1 MHRSLVMT
9 GGLVA
14 LTVALTLEA
23 RPVVAQESTPADTAS
38 IERRPEIPRGVYD
51 KPFLKRFGRGVSVG
65 GYIDMEL
72 LADENG
78 STFDQHRFIPFVYGQ
93 VSDRVSVSSEIE
105 FEHGG
110 FVSGEDETGGEIKL
124 EFAQIDFSAA
134 EWLNFRGGVLLAPLG
149 RFNLT
154 HDSPAYDLTDRPL
167 VDRNIIPTTLS
178 EAGMGIFGMGYPSES
193 AVLSYEAYLVNGFN
207 EDILQRSGDTVTGLR
222 VRNGRSSGG
231 TDNNNNRAL
240 TARVGLSPRLGMD
253 LGASVHTGRY
263 TDPDHSSEALT
274 IAALDA
280 FYSFGP
286 LELLGE
292 YAMAG
297 ADIPEELEGPESID
311 QNGFFVQLNY
321 HFLAGA
327 VASLPNSVFTGI
339 VRFDQVDFDT
349 ADSGLRDRRLNVGVN
364 FRPTEDTAIKFD
376 INRTWRAPS
385 GSDQD
390 GEGFDA
396 LRFSLA
402 SYF

>member
-1 MHRSLVMT
+1 MHRSSFMV
-9 GGLVA
+9 GGLLA
-14 LTVALTLEA
+14 LTFALVPGA
-23 RPVVAQESTPADTAS
+23 RPALAQGSASEDTVQVQ
-38 IERRPEIPRGVYD
+38 RRPEIPRGVYD
-51 KPFLKRFGRGVSVG
+51 KPFLKRFGRGVSVA
-65 GYIDMEL
+65 GYIDMDL

-78 STFDQHRFIPFVYGQ
+78 STFDQHRFIPFLYGQ

-110 FVSGEDETGGEIKL
+110 FVSGDDDSPGEVKL
-124 EFAQIDFSAA
+124 EFAQLDFSAA
-134 EWLNFRGGVLLAPLG
+134 EWLNFRGGVVLAPLG

-222 VRNGRSSGG
+222 VRSGRSLGG

-253 LGASVHTGRY
+253 LGASIHTGRY
-263 TDPDHSSEALT
+263 TDRDHSSESLT

-280 FYSFGP
+280 FYSLGP

-292 YAMAG
+292 FAMAG
-297 ADIPEELEGPESID
+297 ADIPEEHEGPESID
-311 QNGFFVQLNY
+311 QNGWFVQMNY

-327 VASLPNSVFTGI
+327 VSSLPNSIFTGI

-349 ADSGLRDRRLNVGVN
+349 DNDGLRDRRLNVGVN

-376 INRTWRAPS
+376 VNRTWRAPS